1 MIHFEQPHRSPYPG
15 IGNENDLV
23 YRPNLRAGIM
33 NGFVKELKC
42 PVCGEMFH
50 IYSLK
55 HAWYIGRNA
64 TGHRNYV
71 CSYHCMRKRELEGKK
86 VETHEK
92 GSHRW
97 QTSLKAAIARRE
109 KCQKN
114 LKYWESIKNDQ
125 RAYTNAYRWRNEL
138 REVEEYLKR
147 KGVIK

>member
-33 NGFVKELKC
+33 NDFVKELKC

-50 IYSLK
+50 
-55 HAWYIGRNA
+55 N
-64 TGHRNYV
+64 
-71 CSYHCMRKRELEGKK
+71 
-86 VETHEK
+86 
-92 GSHRW
+92 RW
-97 QTSLKAAIARRE
+97 QTSLKAAVARRE

-138 REVEEYLKR
+138 REVEEYLKQ